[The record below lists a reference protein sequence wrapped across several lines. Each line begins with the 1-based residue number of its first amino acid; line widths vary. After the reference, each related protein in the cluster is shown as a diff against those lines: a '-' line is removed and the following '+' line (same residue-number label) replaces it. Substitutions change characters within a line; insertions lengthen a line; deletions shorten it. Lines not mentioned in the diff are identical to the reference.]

1 MSCVGGKGA
10 NAVRHTFL
18 DVETAPLDD
27 AEAMLPEFHH
37 NKGTNDLAK
46 RAEQIATKRANA
58 LAEAA
63 LDPDLCRIVA
73 LGSWWDVEAEPALV
87 LCHDE
92 SQEAAALAEFWETYR
107 TIRHEHPHTVMVGSN
122 LLGFDLPVMVRRS
135 LYLRVD
141 VPYLERGKY
150 RHRDVIDLKNL
161 LCDDDW
167 LAWRSL
173 DYYVRRFGC
182 DVPHDPI
189 DGAQIPALVAAG
201 DWLAVRN
208 HLRCDLIKVRALAQR
223 IVPRLRRAAD
233 EEMDSV
239 RADVAHHSV

>member
-1 MSCVGGKGA
+1 MRYV
-10 NAVRHTFL
+10 FL
-18 DVETAPLDD
+18 DTEEAPLED
-27 AEAMLPEFHH
+27 AEKWLPEFHY
-37 NKGTNDLAK
+37 NKGTKDLAL

-58 LAEAA
+58 LADAA

-73 LGSWWDVEAEPALV
+73 LGSWWDNEAEPALV
-87 LCHDE
+87 LCHNE

-107 TIRHEHPHTVMVGSN
+107 TIRHEHPYTVMVGSN
-122 LLGFDLPVMVRRS
+122 LLGHDLPIMVRRS
-135 LYLRVD
+135 LYLRIE
-141 VPYLERGKY
+141 VPLLERGKY

-161 LCDDDW
+161 LCDDEW

-173 DYYVRRFGC
+173 DYYVRRFQL

-208 HLRCDLIKVRALAQR
+208 HLRCDLLKVRALAQR
-223 IVPRLRRAAD
+223 IVPRLQQQ
-233 EEMDSV
+233 EV
-239 RADVAHHSV
+239 VA

>member
-1 MSCVGGKGA
+1 MR
-10 NAVRHTFL
+10 AVYL
-18 DVETAPLDD
+18 DCESAPLPD
-27 AEAMLPEFHH
+27 AEAMLPEFHY
-37 NKGTNDLAK
+37 NKGTNDPVK

-73 LGSWWDVEAEPALV
+73 LGSWWDDEPEPTLL
-87 LCHDE
+87 LCHNE
-92 SQEAAALAEFWETYR
+92 YQEAAALAEFWETYR
-107 TIRHEHPHTVMVGSN
+107 TIRHEHPYTVLVGSN

-141 VPYLERGKY
+141 VPHLERGKY

-173 DYYVRRFGC
+173 DYYVRRFGL

-189 DGAQIPALVAAG
+189 DGSQIPALVAAG
-201 DWLAVRN
+201 DWASVRS
-208 HLRCDLIKVRALAQR
+208 HLHCDLLKVRALAQR
-223 IVPRLRRAAD
+223 IVPRLRREA
-233 EEMDSV
+233 EMAQQTV
-239 RADVAHHSV
+239 

>member
-1 MSCVGGKGA
+1 MRYV
-10 NAVRHTFL
+10 FL
-18 DVETAPLDD
+18 DTESAPLPD
-27 AEAMLPEFHH
+27 AEAWLPEFRH
-37 NKGTNDLAK
+37 NKGTKDAAK
-46 RAEQIATKRANA
+46 QAEQIAEKRAHA

-73 LGSWWDVEAEPALV
+73 LGSWWDIEAEPALV

-92 SQEAAALAEFWETYR
+92 SQEAAALAEFWETFR

-122 LLGFDLPVMVRRS
+122 LLGHDLPIMVRRS
-135 LYLRVD
+135 LYLRVE

-173 DYYVRRFGC
+173 DYYCKRFAL
-182 DVPHDPI
+182 DVPQDPI

-201 DWLAVRN
+201 DWVSVRN
-208 HLRCDLIKVRALAQR
+208 HLRCDLVKVRALAQR
-223 IVPRLRRAAD
+223 IVPRLQQQEVMA
-233 EEMDSV
+233 
-239 RADVAHHSV
+239 

>member
-1 MSCVGGKGA
+1 M
-10 NAVRHTFL
+10 RHTFL
-18 DVETAPLDD
+18 DCETAPLPD
-27 AEAMLPEFHH
+27 AESMLPEFHH
-37 NKGTNDLAK
+37 NKGTKDPTL

-73 LGSWWDVEAEPALV
+73 LGSWWDVEPEPALV

-92 SQEAAALAEFWETYR
+92 SQEAAALTEFWETYR
-107 TIRHEHPHTVMVGSN
+107 GIRYEHPHTVLVGSN

-141 VPYLERGKY
+141 VPHLERGKY

-161 LCDDDW
+161 LCDDEW

-173 DYYVRRFGC
+173 DYYVRRFGL

-189 DGAQIPALVAAG
+189 DGAQIPALVAAQ

-208 HLRCDLIKVRALAQR
+208 HLRCDLLKVRALAQR
-223 IVPRLRRAAD
+223 IVPQLRPAA
-233 EEMDSV
+233 EMAQQTV
-239 RADVAHHSV
+239 

>member
-1 MSCVGGKGA
+1 MR
-10 NAVRHTFL
+10 AVFL
-18 DVETAPLDD
+18 DTETAPLAD
-27 AEAMLPEFHH
+27 AEAWLPEFHY
-37 NKGTNDLAK
+37 NKGTKDPAL
-46 RAEQIATKRANA
+46 RAEQIAEKRATA
-58 LAEAA
+58 LDKAA
-63 LDPDLCRIVA
+63 CDPDLCRIVA
-73 LGSWWDVEAEPALV
+73 LGSWWDVDEEPALV

-107 TIRHEHPHTVMVGSN
+107 TIRHEHPYTVLVGSN

-167 LAWRSL
+167 LAWRSM
-173 DYYVRRFGC
+173 DYYCRRFAL
-182 DVPHDPI
+182 DVPKDPI
-189 DGAQIPALVAAG
+189 DGSQIPALVAAG

-208 HLRCDLIKVRALAQR
+208 HLRCDLLKVRALAQR
-223 IVPRLRRAAD
+223 IVPRLQQQ
-233 EEMDSV
+233 EEV
-239 RADVAHHSV
+239 TA

>member
-1 MSCVGGKGA
+1 M
-10 NAVRHTFL
+10 RYTFL
-18 DVETAPLDD
+18 DVETCPLDD
-27 AEAMLPEFHH
+27 AEAILPEFRH
-37 NKGTNDLAK
+37 NKGTKDPALREAQIAEK
-46 RAEQIATKRANA
+46 RATA

-73 LGSWWDVEAEPALV
+73 LGSWWDNEAEPALV

-92 SQEAAALAEFWETYR
+92 QQEAAALADFWETYR
-107 TIRHEHPHTVMVGSN
+107 AIRHEHPYTVMVGSN

-141 VPYLERGKY
+141 VPHLERGKY

-161 LCDDDW
+161 LCDDEW
-167 LAWRSL
+167 LTWRSL

-182 DVPHDPI
+182 DVPKDPI

-208 HLRCDLIKVRALAQR
+208 HLRCDLIKVRVLAQR
-223 IVPRLRRAAD
+223 IVPRLRREAD
-233 EEMDSV
+233 EDIDSV
-239 RADVAHHSV
+239 RADVAHHPV

>member
-1 MSCVGGKGA
+1 M
-10 NAVRHTFL
+10 RHVIA
-18 DVETAPLDD
+18 DIETAPLAD
-27 AEAMLPEFHH
+27 AESMLPEFHY
-37 NKGTNDLAK
+37 NKGTNDPAK
-46 RAEQIATKRANA
+46 RAEQIAAKRANA

-73 LGSWWDVEAEPALV
+73 LGSWWDMEAEPALV

-107 TIRHEHPHTVMVGSN
+107 AVRHENPYTVMVGSN

-141 VPYLERGKY
+141 VPHLERGKY

-173 DYYVRRFGC
+173 DYYVRRFAL
-182 DVPHDPI
+182 DVPQDPI

-208 HLRCDLIKVRALAQR
+208 HLRCDLVKVRALAQR
-223 IVPRLRRAAD
+223 IVPALR
-233 EEMDSV
+233 EVE
-239 RADVAHHSV
+239 VA